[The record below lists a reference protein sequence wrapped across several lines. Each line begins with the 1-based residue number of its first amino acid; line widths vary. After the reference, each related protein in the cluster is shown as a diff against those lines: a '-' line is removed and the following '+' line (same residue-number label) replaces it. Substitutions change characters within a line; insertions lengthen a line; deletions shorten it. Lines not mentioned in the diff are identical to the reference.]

1 MAHSDKFVYAKL
13 VRKTKLRNILLRKE
27 DTSVQN
33 ATLTASP
40 AARLDRL
47 FPSIE
52 ESSTLLLACR
62 RGDYS
67 ASRIAR
73 AVEDC
78 DAHLLNLNVTSDS
91 EDLDNRIV
99 AELRVSHRN
108 PESVSR
114 SLERYGYEVIDCCG
128 APLADD
134 SLMRSRYDELMH
146 YLGL

>member
-1 MAHSDKFVYAKL
+1 M
-13 VRKTKLRNILLRKE
+13 LRK
-27 DTSVQN
+27 DDISVQN
-33 ATLTASP
+33 PAITVSP
-40 AARLDRL
+40 EARLGHL
-47 FPSIE
+47 FPLVE

-78 DAHLLNLNVTSDS
+78 DAHILNLNVTADS
-91 EDLDNRIV
+91 EADSRII

-114 SLERYGYEVIDCCG
+114 SLERYGYEVIDAEG
-128 APLADD
+128 SPLADE
-134 SLMRSRYDELMH
+134 SLMRDRYDELMR